1 MVARC
6 SSLGSPARHR
16 ARRASR
22 PAILLVLALLLLL
35 LGGDT
40 TEAARRDKR
49 IDALPERYQQFL
61 ASVAL
66 LITKE
71 EMEAFLSIEQDYQ
84 RDAFIERF
92 WRIRDTYPDTAHNEF
107 KERWE
112 SLMREAVE
120 LFGNLDE
127 DRSRMLLLN
136 GPPHGRI
143 EFRCT
148 NVTYPL
154 EVWFYDGSERVAY
167 EFYLIFV
174 QKLGTR
180 RFWLWRPR
188 DGVGELVDSL
198 MGGTTP
204 FWEGLQRCQDGDT
217 VAKIIRSL
225 LSDPMEFDLLEAR
238 LLEPTKPTSPEWVAT
253 FASYSTDLPAGA
265 AVFPAELELT
275 YPGRHQSRTEVLGT
289 IRVKTTDAGKTELQ
303 GKSTYDFLL
312 AGEVLSE
319 GKLFENFR
327 YKFDV
332 PAESVGDTIPMTF
345 QRRLRPGTY
354 KLVVRVEDLA
364 AKKFFRVERDI
375 EVPEMDRPPPG
386 PPVDAETAKIL
397 DAATK
402 VLETGQTTLELVVP
416 RGDMQAGMVRFDT
429 LTTGADIAEVVFAL
443 DGVEVMR
450 KRKPPW
456 SVELDLGRVP
466 TPHELRATAFD
477 ATGGELARDELTI
490 NAGSHL
496 FRVRLTEPRRDKSYA
511 DSVRATADVAVPE
524 GGVVERVEFYLD
536 ENKVATLYQPPFT
549 QDIKLATPN
558 ATGYVRAV
566 AFQPDGNSTEDIV
579 FINAPDFTEQ
589 VEVEFVELY
598 TTVLDKAG
606 RPVLDLDEQDFS
618 AFEDGVAQ
626 KIARFEL
633 VRDLPIH
640 AGVVLDVSASMEPSI
655 DATKQAALQFF
666 ESTITPRD
674 RAALI
679 TFNDHPQLAAK
690 FTNETTELAAGLAG
704 IKAER
709 GTALH
714 DSLIFTLYYFNGIRG
729 QRVVLLLSDGN
740 DENSRFSFDD
750 ALEYARRTGVSIYAI
765 GLKVGGK
772 DAKLAKKALTA
783 IAEET
788 GGRSF
793 FIETADELAG
803 VYQTIQDEIRSR
815 YLVAYQ
821 SSNTTESKAFREVE
835 VRVGRPGLEVKA
847 MRGYYP

>member
-1 MVARC
+1 MVARR
-6 SSLGSPARHR
+6 SNLGSPARHR
-16 ARRASR
+16 ASL
-22 PAILLVLALLLLL
+22 PPHPIVLLVLTLLLL
-35 LGGDT
+35 LGGDAG
-40 TEAARRDKR
+40 AARRDKR
-49 IDALPERYQQFL
+49 IDALPERYQQVL

-66 LITKE
+66 LISKE
-71 EMEAFLSIEQDYQ
+71 ETETFLGIEQDYQ

-92 WRIRDTYPDTAHNEF
+92 WRIRDPYPDTAHNEF

-112 SLMREAVE
+112 TLMREAME
-120 LFGNLDE
+120 LFGNLEE

-136 GPPHGRI
+136 GPPAGRL

-148 NVTYPL
+148 NVTYPM
-154 EVWFYDGSERVAY
+154 EVWFYKGSDRVAY

-174 QKLGTR
+174 QKNGQR

-188 DGVGELVDSL
+188 DGVGDLVDSL
-198 MGGTTP
+198 MAGPTP
-204 FWEGLQRCQDGDT
+204 FWEGLQNCQDGDT
-217 VAKIIRSL
+217 VAKVIRSL
-225 LSDPMEFDLLEAR
+225 LNDPMEFDLLEAR
-238 LLEPTKPTSPEWVAT
+238 LLEPTKSPSPEWVAT
-253 FASYSTDLPAGA
+253 FASYSTDLPEGAG
-265 AVFPAELELT
+265 VFPAELELT
-275 YPGRHQSRTEVLGT
+275 FPGRYQSRTEMLGT
-289 IRVKTTDAGKTELQ
+289 VRVKAGDAGKTELE

-327 YKFDV
+327 YKFDL

-354 KLVVRVEDLA
+354 KLVIRVEDLA
-364 AKKFFRVERDI
+364 SKKFFRAERDI
-375 EVPEMDRPPPG
+375 EVPEMDSPVPG

-402 VLETGQTTLELVVP
+402 VLETGQTTLELVNP
-416 RGDMQAGMVRFDT
+416 HGDMHAGMVRFDT
-429 LTTGADIAEVVFAL
+429 LTTGSDIAEVVFSL

-477 ATGGELARDELTI
+477 AKGAELAADDLTI

-496 FRVRLTEPRRDKSYA
+496 FRVRLTEPRADKPYV
-511 DSVRATADVAVPE
+511 DSVRATAEVAVPE

-536 ENKVATLYQPPFT
+536 EDKVATLYQPPFT
-549 QDIKLATPN
+549 QDIKLATAN
-558 ATGYVRAV
+558 AVGYVRAV

-606 RPVLDLDEQDFS
+606 HPVLDLGEKDFA
-618 AFEDGVAQ
+618 AFEDGVQQ

-633 VRDLPIH
+633 VRELPIN

-666 ESTITPRD
+666 ESAVTPKD

-690 FTNETTELAAGLAG
+690 FTNEVTELAAGLAG

-709 GTALH
+709 GTALY

-740 DENSRFSFDD
+740 DENSKFSFDD
-750 ALEYARRTGVSIYAI
+750 ALEYARRTGVSIYSI

-772 DAKLAKKALTA
+772 DAKIAKKALTQ

-793 FIETADELAG
+793 FIESAEELAG
-803 VYQTIQDEIRSR
+803 VYKTIQDEIRSR

-821 SSNTTESKAFREVE
+821 SSNTTESRTFREVE
-835 VRVGRPGLEVKA
+835 VRVARPGLEVKA